1 MAKYEKVKEAVK
13 NAVKLV
19 QKLGKMPSNILTPDR
34 MVKECRKLHKNIH
47 ITDIGEDALDSM
59 GANLI
64 TGVGKGSQEESH
76 LIILEYMNNKDDSP
90 IALVGKGV
98 TFDSEGMHEMK
109 MDMLGAATVM
119 AVMKAIAELKI
130 PINIVGVIPT
140 VENMPDG
147 KAIKPGDVIKSL
159 SGLTVETHNTDAEG
173 RLILADALSYAQS
186 LLEEY
191 SFNPPNDIISIDTL
205 TAASLYATGKYFTP
219 RDYGL
224 SAAIF
229 TKDVNQA
236 FHFIEQIET
245 GICYVNAST
254 IGAEIQC
261 IGNDQY
267 LIEKIKSAGT
277 TTEDYCWQLPMTK
290 EMEKEVKGTKG
301 VADLK
306 NITSKPGTG
315 TITAAV
321 FLSQFVKDYTW
332 AHLDI
337 ATTGSEGKP
346 TGRGIKLL
354 IEFLIEY
361 SKERK

>member
-1 MAKYEKVKEAVK
+1 MTKYEKVKVAMK

-19 QKLGKMPSNILTPDR
+19 QKLGKMPSNILTPTR

-47 ITDIGEDALDSM
+47 ITDIGEEALDSM

-64 TGVGKGSQEESH
+64 TGVGRGSQEESH
-76 LIILEYMNNKDDSP
+76 LIILEYMNNKDESP

-98 TFDSEGMHEMK
+98 TFDSGGISLKPGKGMHEMK
-109 MDMLGAATVM
+109 FDMLGAASVM
-119 AVMKAIAELKI
+119 AAMKAIAELKI
-130 PINIVGVIPT
+130 PINIVGIIPT

-147 KAIKPGDVIKSL
+147 KAIKPGDVLKSL

-173 RLILADALSYAQS
+173 RLILADALTYAQS
-186 LLEEY
+186 FE
-191 SFNPPNDIISIDTL
+191 PTDIISIATL
-205 TAASLYATGKYFTP
+205 TGASLYATGKYFTP
-219 RDYGL
+219 L
-224 SAAIF
+224 
-229 TKDVNQA
+229 
-236 FHFIEQIET
+236 
-245 GICYVNAST
+245 
-254 IGAEIQC
+254 

-306 NITSKPGTG
+306 NITSKPGPG

-337 ATTGSEGKP
+337 ATTGSEGDKP
-346 TGRGIKLL
+346 TGRGTKLL
-354 IEFLIEY
+354 IEFIIEY
-361 SKERK
+361 SKEWIKK

>member
-1 MAKYEKVKEAVK
+1 MTKYEKVKVAMK

-19 QKLGKMPSNILTPDR
+19 QKLGKMPSNILTPTR

-47 ITDIGEDALDSM
+47 ITDIGEEALDSM

-64 TGVGKGSQEESH
+64 TGVGRGSQEESH

-98 TFDSEGMHEMK
+98 TFDSGGISLKPGKGMHEMK
-109 MDMLGAATVM
+109 MDMLGAASVM
-119 AVMKAIAELKI
+119 AAMKAIAELNI
-130 PINIVGVIPT
+130 PINIVGIIPT

-147 KAIKPGDVIKSL
+147 KAIKPGDVLKSL

-173 RLILADALSYAQS
+173 RLILADALTYAQS
-186 LLEEY
+186 FE
-191 SFNPPNDIISIDTL
+191 PTDIISIATL
-205 TAASLYATGKYFTP
+205 TGASLYATGKYFTP
-219 RDYGL
+219 L
-224 SAAIF
+224 
-229 TKDVNQA
+229 
-236 FHFIEQIET
+236 
-245 GICYVNAST
+245 
-254 IGAEIQC
+254 

-301 VADLK
+301 VANLK
-306 NITSKPGTG
+306 NITSKPGPG

-337 ATTGSEGKP
+337 ATTGSEGDKP
-346 TGRGIKLL
+346 TGRGTKLL
-354 IEFLIEY
+354 IEFIIEY
-361 SKERK
+361 SKEWIKK